1 MSIFRSLFTTSAGD
15 IAADE
20 AQRAIAQGTPVV
32 DVREPD
38 EFAAGAI
45 PGATSA
51 APNATRNPLRISI
64 DAATGTAAD
73 FLGAVEVTVT
83 NTSRHTVRVPKWQ
96 LPSDFIEAKV
106 FEVTRDGQPVQ
117 YEGPMIK
124 RPLPQAADFAILRA
138 GETIRVVVD
147 LSAAYDLSRTGD
159 YTVTYKTPL
168 QFASLSTGE
177 MLKHAN
183 GHPMMAQSVPLK
195 LWVDGNDQLGAM
207 KAGISQKGK
216 PGSGGSVVNGVS
228 YVGCSTTQI
237 NTLGSAI
244 TAARN
249 YSENAKGYL
258 NASNVGPRYT
268 TWFGAYTSSRYNTA
282 EQHFVDIDAAMDQS
296 GGQVKINCGC
306 NQSYYAYVYPTRPY
320 EIFVCRAFWNAP
332 MTGTDSKA
340 GTLIHEMSHFN
351 VVAGTDD
358 IVYGQSGAKNLASTN
373 PDGALNNA
381 DNHEYFAENTPSQN

>member
-1 MSIFRSLFTTSAGD
+1 MKLRIAPLVAGT
-15 IAADE
+15 A
-20 AQRAIAQGTPVV
+20 VL
-32 DVREPD
+32 
-38 EFAAGAI
+38 AGAI
-45 PGATSA
+45 AAATA
-51 APNATRNPLRISI
+51 ASPNATQNPLRVSI
-64 DAATGTAAD
+64 AAATGSAAD
-73 FLGAVEVTVT
+73 FLGSVEVTVT
-83 NTSRHTVRVPKWQ
+83 NTSRHTVRVPRWQ

-124 RPLPQAADFAILRA
+124 RPLPQSADFAILRA
-138 GETIRVVVD
+138 GESVRVMVD
-147 LSAAYDLSRTGD
+147 LSAAYDLSKTGD
-159 YTVTYKTPL
+159 YTVTYKVPL
-168 QFASLSTGE
+168 QFASLSTGQ
-177 MLKHAN
+177 MLKHPN

-195 LWVDGNDQLGAM
+195 LWVDGSDQLGAM
-207 KAGISQKGK
+207 KAGTISQKGK
-216 PGSGGSVVNGVS
+216 PGGGGSVVNGVS

-237 NTLGSAI
+237 NTLGSAV

-258 NASNVGPRYT
+258 NANTVGPRYT

-282 EQHFVDIDAAMDQS
+282 EQHFVDIDAAMDQN
-296 GGQVKINCGC
+296 GGQITVNCGC

-358 IVYGQSGAKNLASTN
+358 VVYATRTSFNVGAMAVVAILV
-373 PDGALNNA
+373 AL
-381 DNHEYFAENTPSQN
+381 YTLFW